1 MSSGLSCGTLA
12 RAAEISCTVR
22 SSGRIEV
29 SDPLKARPMGERAV
43 ATMTASG
50 MAGSLAAAADV
61 CGSRVSARDAYI
73 TDQ

>member
-1 MSSGLSCGTLA
+1 
-12 RAAEISCTVR
+12 
-22 SSGRIEV
+22 V

-50 MAGSLAAAADV
+50 MAGSLAAADG
-61 CGSRVSARDAYI
+61 CGSRVWGRGRHI